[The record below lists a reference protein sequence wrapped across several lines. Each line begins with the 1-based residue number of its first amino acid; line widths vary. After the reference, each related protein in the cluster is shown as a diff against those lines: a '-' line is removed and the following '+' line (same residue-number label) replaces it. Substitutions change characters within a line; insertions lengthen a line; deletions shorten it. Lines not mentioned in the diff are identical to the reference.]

1 MDANSGS
8 VRATVARA
16 AVLSCAVALAGC
28 AGLGGVRPN
37 YGPVPGSV
45 AFIVEA
51 LPDAVTR
58 AASEEIQHAGL
69 QLQYSSAVE
78 GYIETQWFSLTTR
91 ASSLDPDMHDLEH
104 TIKVRFFCDPTAGKT
119 RLVAEVVTSYAMDP
133 SRPAREMERMAP
145 EGHPGREVLTQ
156 ILDRLKRR
164 YPTAAG
170 DTVRTVR

>member
-1 MDANSGS
+1 
-8 VRATVARA
+8 
-16 AVLSCAVALAGC
+16 
-28 AGLGGVRPN
+28 
-37 YGPVPGSV
+37 
-45 AFIVEA
+45 
-51 LPDAVTR
+51 
-58 AASEEIQHAGL
+58 
-69 QLQYSSAVE
+69 
-78 GYIETQWFSLTTR
+78 
-91 ASSLDPDMHDLEH
+91 MHDLEH

>member
-1 MDANSGS
+1 M
-8 VRATVARA
+8 RA
-16 AVLSCAVALAGC
+16 AVALCAIALAGC

-69 QLQYSSAVE
+69 QLLYSAAPE
-78 GYIETQWFSLTTR
+78 GYIETQWYSLITR
-91 ASSLDPDMHDLEH
+91 TSSLDPDMHDLEH
-104 TIKVRFFCDPTAGKT
+104 SIKVRFFCDPTAGKT
-119 RLVAEVVTSYAMDP
+119 RVVAEVVTSFAMDP
-133 SRPAREMERMAP
+133 SRPVREMERMAP

-164 YPTAAG
+164 YPSARDSTTA
-170 DTVRTVR
+170 R